1 MTSFKRLKTA
11 QPPIS
16 PAAIPQILRDIP
28 RWICWDYMDGGD
40 GKKPRKVP
48 IGKGTDYGTNYND
61 PSAWRTFASVMTEAS
76 EREGLGV
83 GFVFSDADDIVGIDL
98 DSSYDEQGW
107 LKPWA
112 RAIAKSFSG
121 SFCEETPSGLG
132 LHFIGRADKIIGR
145 TRVELPDDDGGIER
159 YSENR
164 WFTFTG
170 KPVTDGDVIDIRQGM
185 AWLNENYFGGRR
197 HVPLS
202 NVPTQFESDA
212 ELNIELARVCL
223 KYIGSF
229 RAKSGDDWRAVGYAC
244 KGTSESL
251 RDDWI
256 KWSSQWS
263 EFSLE
268 ECQDRWSR
276 FDSRSSVG
284 TLVYMAAADSGIPSL
299 VMREEARQLL
309 GRAADVVEEDP
320 TPTLLDA
327 IEAWRKQE
335 ETPAVKTGLP
345 ALDKL
350 FDGGLPL
357 GQMTA
362 LAAAPGVGKSA
373 LALQLVVQCLVHN
386 PDMVAAWCLGEMTRA
401 ALAARAITN
410 FGGADHELTLQDVI
424 HKRQPSEKV
433 ADDLGKV
440 VGRRLKMIEAPLVI
454 DKIERALVK
463 DSPVLLVIDYLQLVR
478 STRHFQD
485 KTGEI
490 NDVLLKLREL
500 TTSRN
505 IATLLVTNIAKGCDA
520 NTEIGNIGK
529 GSNQIDFDVDNFLFG
544 HRAGE
549 VGPDGEIKVEWR
561 CKKLRQGQMA
571 DVEFWFHGK
580 YQFFEDASEI
590 PEFPEFSTNGTGQNW
605 GPI

>member
-1 MTSFKRLKTA
+1 MDALSQCIDFLGAIFEPEDIIEFRPL
-11 QPPIS
+11 P
-16 PAAIPQILRDIP
+16 PAAGRRWAPLPEIPDIVEWLERINKDENQRAHAYFGANP
-28 RWICWDYMDGGD
+28 RQSIGASQAEGVALARCLFADFDGGVVVED
-40 GKKPRKVP
+40 ALSRVKAAGYPMPTAILESGGGVHCW
-48 IGKGTDYGTNYND
+48 
-61 PSAWRTFASVMTEAS
+61 WR
-76 EREGLGV
+76 L
-83 GFVFSDADDIVGIDL
+83 
-98 DSSYDEQGW
+98 EQ
-107 LKPWA
+107 
-112 RAIAKSFSG
+112 
-121 SFCEETPSGLG
+121 
-132 LHFIGRADKIIGR
+132 
-145 TRVELPDDDGGIER
+145 
-159 YSENR
+159 
-164 WFTFTG
+164 
-170 KPVTDGDVIDIRQGM
+170 PVD
-185 AWLNENYFGGRR
+185 
-197 HVPLS
+197 
-202 NVPTQFESDA
+202 DA
-212 ELNIELARVCL
+212 EL
-223 KYIGSF
+223 
-229 RAKSGDDWRAVGYAC
+229 WH
-244 KGTSESL
+244 L
-251 RDDWI
+251 RM
-256 KWSSQWS
+256 KA
-263 EFSLE
+263 
-268 ECQDRWSR
+268 
-276 FDSRSSVG
+276 
-284 TLVYMAAADSGIPSL
+284 MAAALGSDQSICDWPRIMRLPGFVNWKHEQRPLAHLYDCDATRVYRMAVFEKQAVQSVVVKSKSMSDLSRRFLDEGFTLAAGRRQTMFTVACDLAARGWGVAEATEL
-299 VMREEARQLL
+299 VMQRMRRVGLRQDDLDDCPRQVANAWKRTRLPILGAAEEAQVV
-309 GRAADVVEEDP
+309 ADAEDELP

-335 ETPAVKTGLP
+335 ETPAIPTGLP

-373 LALQLVVQCLVHN
+373 LALQLVLQCLVHN

-410 FGGADHELTLQDVI
+410 YGGATHQLVLQDVI
-424 HKRQPSEKV
+424 HKREPSESI
-433 ADDLGKV
+433 ATELGQAIGK
-440 VGRRLKMIEAPLVI
+440 RLKMIEAPLVI

-463 DSPVLLVIDYLQLVR
+463 DKPVLLVVDYLQLVR

-505 IATLLVTNIAKGCDA
+505 MATLLVTNIAKGCDA

-580 YQFFEDASEI
+580 YQFFEDATEI
-590 PEFPEFSTNGTGQNW
+590 PEFPEFSANGLGHP
-605 GPI
+605 GGL

>member
-1 MTSFKRLKTA
+1 MDALSQCIDFLGAIFEPEDIIEFRPL
-11 QPPIS
+11 P
-16 PAAIPQILRDIP
+16 PAAGRRWAPLPEIPDIVEWLERINKDENQRAHAYFGANP
-28 RWICWDYMDGGD
+28 RQSIGASQAEGVALARCLFADFDGGVVVED
-40 GKKPRKVP
+40 ALSRVKAAGYPMPTAILESGGGVHCW
-48 IGKGTDYGTNYND
+48 
-61 PSAWRTFASVMTEAS
+61 WR
-76 EREGLGV
+76 L
-83 GFVFSDADDIVGIDL
+83 
-98 DSSYDEQGW
+98 EQ
-107 LKPWA
+107 
-112 RAIAKSFSG
+112 
-121 SFCEETPSGLG
+121 
-132 LHFIGRADKIIGR
+132 
-145 TRVELPDDDGGIER
+145 
-159 YSENR
+159 
-164 WFTFTG
+164 
-170 KPVTDGDVIDIRQGM
+170 PVD
-185 AWLNENYFGGRR
+185 
-197 HVPLS
+197 
-202 NVPTQFESDA
+202 DA
-212 ELNIELARVCL
+212 EL
-223 KYIGSF
+223 
-229 RAKSGDDWRAVGYAC
+229 WH
-244 KGTSESL
+244 L
-251 RDDWI
+251 RM
-256 KWSSQWS
+256 KA
-263 EFSLE
+263 
-268 ECQDRWSR
+268 
-276 FDSRSSVG
+276 
-284 TLVYMAAADSGIPSL
+284 MAAALGSDQSICDWPRIMRLPGFVNWKHEQRPLAHLYDCDATRVYRMAVFEKQAVQSVVVKSKSMSDLSRRFLDEGFTLAAGRRQTMFTVACDLAARGWGVAEATEL
-299 VMREEARQLL
+299 VMQRMRRVGLRQDDLDDCPRQVANAWKRTRLPILGAAEEAQVV
-309 GRAADVVEEDP
+309 ADAEDELP

-335 ETPAVKTGLP
+335 ETPAIPTGLP

-373 LALQLVVQCLVHN
+373 LALQLVLQCLVHN

-410 FGGADHELTLQDVI
+410 YGGATHQLVLQDVI
-424 HKRQPSEKV
+424 HKREPSESI
-433 ADDLGKV
+433 ATELGQAIGK
-440 VGRRLKMIEAPLVI
+440 RLKMIEAPLVI

-463 DSPVLLVIDYLQLVR
+463 DKPVLLVVDYLQLVR

-505 IATLLVTNIAKGCDA
+505 MATLLVTNIAKGCDA

-580 YQFFEDASEI
+580 YQFFEDATEI
-590 PEFPEFSTNGTGQNW
+590 PEFPEFSANGLGHP
-605 GPI
+605 GAL